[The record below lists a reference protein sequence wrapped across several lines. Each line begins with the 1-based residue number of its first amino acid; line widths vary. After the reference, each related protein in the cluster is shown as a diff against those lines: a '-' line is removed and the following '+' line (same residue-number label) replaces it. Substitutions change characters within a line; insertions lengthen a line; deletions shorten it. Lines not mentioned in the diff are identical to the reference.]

1 MEPLPVRGPA
11 AHELGLALPPARM
24 PLLHRRRPLKRWRW
38 VGVFGPDLM
47 LCAGDARVGPL
58 PRRWWAIAEPSR
70 PVVERTTLG
79 SHGLVVEEGRVAFR
93 GDDVR
98 AELEIGDGDA
108 IEIASPSAAG
118 YIWTRKRAG
127 VRARGTVELDGR
139 SMEIDAR
146 AFIDESAGYHRR
158 HTAWRWS
165 AGVGRAESGDAVAW
179 NLVTGVHDDPRASER
194 TVWVDGRP
202 REVGPVEFEDGLAG
216 VRGGDGSELRFDA
229 WSAREDHANLLVFRT
244 DYRAPFGTFSGTLP
258 GGIALA
264 EGYGVMEEH
273 DVYW

>member
-1 MEPLPVRGPA
+1 MEGLPVRGPA
-11 AHELGLALPPARM
+11 ARELGLALPPARM
-24 PLLHRRRPLKRWRW
+24 PLLRRRRPLKRWRW
-38 VGVFGPDLM
+38 VGVFGPGLM

-58 PRRWWAIAEPSR
+58 PRRWWAIAEPDR

-79 SHGLVVEEGRVAFR
+79 SHGLVVDEGRVAFR

-127 VRARGTVELDGR
+127 VRAHGTVELDGR

-146 AFIDESAGYHRR
+146 AFIDESAGYHQR
-158 HTAWRWS
+158 HTVWRWS

-194 TVWVDGRP
+194 TVWIDGRP

-216 VRGGDGSELRFDA
+216 VRGRDGSELRFDA

-258 GGIALA
+258 GGVALA

>member
-1 MEPLPVRGPA
+1 MEGLPVRGPA
-11 AHELGLALPPARM
+11 ARELGLALPPARM
-24 PLLHRRRPLKRWRW
+24 PLLRRRRPLKRWRW
-38 VGVFGPDLM
+38 VGVFGPGLM

-58 PRRWWAIAEPSR
+58 PRRWWAIAEPDR

-79 SHGLVVEEGRVAFR
+79 SHGLVVDEGRVAFR

-139 SMEIDAR
+139 TMEIDAR
-146 AFIDESAGYHRR
+146 AFIDESAGYHQR
-158 HTAWRWS
+158 HTVWRWS

-179 NLVTGVHDDPRASER
+179 NLVTGVHDDPCTSER
-194 TVWVDGRP
+194 TVWIDGRP

-216 VRGGDGSELRFDA
+216 VRSRDGSELRFHA

-258 GGIALA
+258 GGVALA
-264 EGYGVMEEH
+264 EGYGVMEEY